1 MRKRA
6 VTWGRAAIVLV
17 TRRRFDRDRNLVKG
31 YTSTSL
37 PEPPPCPAMLR
48 LGEVV
53 EEPAVQKAGPKR
65 DWVPTQTAFHRLL
78 AWLDEESDS
87 GGQRYLEI
95 HRRLVLYF
103 DRKNCR
109 SPDELADETLNRVTR
124 RLEEEGAII
133 TDAPAHYC
141 YIVARFVL
149 LESLRQMQRE
159 KPLDNK
165 DLIAADPY
173 SSEEE
178 PEKERQIECLERCV
192 TKLEPE
198 DRELIVNYYHGELRG
213 KIENRRAIAAKLGVT
228 MNALSIRACRL
239 RDRLEACVR
248 DCLGAGR

>member
-1 MRKRA
+1 M
-6 VTWGRAAIVLV
+6 
-17 TRRRFDRDRNLVKG
+17 
-31 YTSTSL
+31 
-37 PEPPPCPAMLR
+37 
-48 LGEVV
+48 

-65 DWVPTQTAFHRLL
+65 DWVPTQIAFHRLL

-95 HRRLVLYF
+95 RRRLVHYF

-149 LESLRQMQRE
+149 LESLRELQRE
-159 KPLDNK
+159 GPLDNK
-165 DLIAADPY
+165 ALLAAGPH
-173 SSEEE
+173 SSEEGQ
-178 PEKERQIECLERCV
+178 EKERQIECLERCV
-192 TKLEPE
+192 TELEPE
-198 DRELIVNYYHGELRG
+198 DRELIVNYYRGENRG
-213 KIENRRAIAAKLGVT
+213 KIENRKAIAAKLGVT

-248 DCLGAGR
+248 NCMGAGR

>member
-1 MRKRA
+1 M
-6 VTWGRAAIVLV
+6 TWGRAAIVLV

-37 PEPPPCPAMLR
+37 PESRPCPAMLR
-48 LGEVV
+48 VGGVV

-65 DWVPTQTAFHRLL
+65 DWVPTQIAFHRLL

-95 HRRLVLYF
+95 RRRLVHYF

-149 LESLRQMQRE
+149 LESLRELQRE
-159 KPLDNK
+159 GPLDNK
-165 DLIAADPY
+165 ALLAAGPH
-173 SSEEE
+173 SSEEGQ
-178 PEKERQIECLERCV
+178 EKERQIECLERCV
-192 TKLEPE
+192 TELEPE
-198 DRELIVNYYHGELRG
+198 DRELIVDYYREKTAVRS
-213 KIENRRAIAAKLGVT
+213 RTAKLLPRSSG
-228 MNALSIRACRL
+228 SQ
-239 RDRLEACVR
+239 
-248 DCLGAGR
+248 